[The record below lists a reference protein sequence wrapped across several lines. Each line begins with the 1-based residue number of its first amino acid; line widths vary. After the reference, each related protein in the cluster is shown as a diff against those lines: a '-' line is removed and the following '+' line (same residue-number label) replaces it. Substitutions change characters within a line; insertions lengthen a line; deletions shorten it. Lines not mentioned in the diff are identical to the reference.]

1 MLPAHPT
8 LRMLVL
14 APESPL
20 FAKSHR
26 QGRFQF
32 RHWQL
37 TEAQP
42 SQRSPVLVV
51 GVVVDDAVAVD
62 GLLETMTTS
71 WPPGISEGWKNDDV
85 LETGVTNL

>member
-1 MLPAHPT
+1 
-8 LRMLVL
+8 MLVL

-51 GVVVDDAVAVD
+51 GVVDDAAAVD
-62 GLLETMTTS
+62 GMLETLTTS
-71 WPPGISEGWKNDDV
+71 WSPGDQKDG
-85 LETGVTNL
+85 

>member
-1 MLPAHPT
+1 
-8 LRMLVL
+8 MLVL

-51 GVVVDDAVAVD
+51 GVVDDAVAVD
-62 GLLETMTTS
+62 GMLETLTTS
-71 WPPGISEGWKNDDV
+71 WSPGDQKDG
-85 LETGVTNL
+85 